1 MVYLGVVLAMGHFSA
16 LAGGIALAVIMF
28 PVVVR
33 ATDEIVRLVPIAQT
47 EAATALG
54 AARWRTTWSVVLPTA
69 APGILTGVTL
79 ALARAAGET
88 APLLYTSN
96 GWQFH
101 STDVLGADRRP
112 AAADLSQH
120 DRGADP
126 ESLQLAWGA
135 ALVLVAIIFILNLAA
150 RAVASRARRL
160 ETR

>member
-1 MVYLGVVLAMGHFSA
+1 MGVGFAVDVLLGAPSIVVGLMVYLGVVLAMGHFSA

-79 ALARAAGET
+79 ALARPPAR
-88 APLLYTSN
+88 PPRC
-96 GWQFH
+96 
-101 STDVLGADRRP
+101 STPRTGGSSIRPTCSRRSP
-112 AAADLSQH
+112 PCRS
-120 DRGADP
+120 
-126 ESLQLAWGA
+126 
-135 ALVLVAIIFILNLAA
+135 
-150 RAVASRARRL
+150 
-160 ETR
+160 